1 MPDPRP
7 LAHVDTLRLA
17 VKQPFNF
24 RYTLWKPSH
33 FATGLERHS
42 AATSW
47 RTFRVGELL
56 TGVVMTMEDAR
67 ILRAEVYADAAWHEV
82 DRKRLTARLSHSYG
96 LDEDI
101 TDFIALAGQVPPMQ
115 EPLTA
120 LAGMRQSCP
129 ENLFEIAIISLLLQN
144 ATVARTTQM
153 MTHLLDHYGRVVEF
167 DDVTLKAFFTPAEIM
182 SVDEATFRERDR
194 LGYRAKYIGRF
205 AEFFAA
211 HDPDSVDRAD
221 KAELVR
227 EFQTIKGV
235 GPYTAAIIASHAIRD
250 TAALG
255 LDVWNRKL
263 LAKRL
268 MDVDDAEVAMVKAE
282 MTRLFPGY
290 EGLAGLYFIENAY
303 REQAVVELVDEDSS
317 AQTAVDPHGRGK
329 GVHKRSDAQARSQ
342 MNS

>member
-33 FATGLERHS
+33 FATGLEQHS
-42 AATSW
+42 AKTSW

-56 TGVVMTMEDAR
+56 TGVVLTMDGDDAV
-67 ILRAEVYADAAWHEV
+67 RAEVYADGTWQAA
-82 DRKRLTARLSHSYG
+82 DRDRLTARLIHSYG

-101 TDFIALAGQVPPMQ
+101 SFVAHAEQVAPMRETLA
-115 EPLTA
+115 A

-153 MTHLLDHYGRVVEF
+153 MTNLLDHYGRVVEF
-167 DDVTLKAFFTPAEIM
+167 DGVTLKAFFTPEEITG
-182 SVDEATFRERDR
+182 VDEATFRERDR

-205 AEFFAA
+205 AEFFTA
-211 HDPDSVDRAD
+211 HDPDLADHAD
-221 KAELVR
+221 KAALMA

-235 GPYTAAIIASHAIRD
+235 GPYTAAIIASHAVRD
-250 TAALG
+250 PSALG

-263 LAKRL
+263 LAKRFL
-268 MDVDDAEVAMVKAE
+268 DVDDAEAAVVMAE

-290 EGLAGLYFIENAY
+290 EGLAGLYVIEDAY
-303 REQAVVELVDEDSS
+303 RERAVVELV
-317 AQTAVDPHGRGK
+317 
-329 GVHKRSDAQARSQ
+329 
-342 MNS
+342 

>member
-1 MPDPRP
+1 MPNPRA

-33 FATGLERHS
+33 FATGLEQHTQ
-42 AATSW
+42 ATSW
-47 RTFRVGELL
+47 RTFRMGELL
-56 TGVVMTMEDAR
+56 TGVAMAMEDADT
-67 ILRAEVYADAAWHEV
+67 LRAEVYAEGAWHEA
-82 DRKRLTARLSHSYG
+82 DRDRLTTRLTHSYG

-101 TDFIALAGQVPPMQ
+101 SAFVAQAEQVPAMRQ
-115 EPLTA
+115 PLAA

-144 ATVARTTQM
+144 ATVTRTTQM
-153 MTHLLDHYGRVVEF
+153 MTNLLDHYGRVVEF
-167 DDVTLKAFFTPAEIM
+167 GGVTLKAFCTPEEIAD
-182 SVDEATFRERDR
+182 VDEATFRERDR

-211 HDPDSVDRAD
+211 RDPDVTDHAD
-221 KAELVR
+221 KAELMR

-235 GPYTAAIIASHAIRD
+235 GPYTAAIIASHAVRD
-250 TAALG
+250 PAALG

-263 LAKRL
+263 LAKRFL
-268 MDVDDAEVAMVKAE
+268 GVDDAEAAVVMAE

-290 EGLAGLYFIENAY
+290 EGLAGLYVIENVY
-303 REQAVVELVDEDSS
+303 REQAVVELVADHREPGS
-317 AQTAVDPHGRGK
+317 AAGRTW
-329 GVHKRSDAQARSQ
+329 
-342 MNS
+342 